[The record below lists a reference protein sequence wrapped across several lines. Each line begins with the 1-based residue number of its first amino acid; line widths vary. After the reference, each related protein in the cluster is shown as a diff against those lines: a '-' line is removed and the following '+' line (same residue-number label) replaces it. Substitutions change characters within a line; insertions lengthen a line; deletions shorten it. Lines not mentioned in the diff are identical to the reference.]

1 MRSVLAP
8 KHAVSRECRHSIPSE
23 AGDGLNLWAPAADP
37 PKQEPSEEAI
47 MAQWHDEMVDRPEA
61 DSATY
66 AAGWTI
72 SGLTLIGVIVAV
84 WVLGI

>member
-1 MRSVLAP
+1 MRAALVTQGCSF
-8 KHAVSRECRHSIPSE
+8 RHSRPSE
-23 AGDGLNLWAPAADP
+23 ADDDLNLWAPAADQ
-37 PKQEPSEEAI
+37 PKQEPSEEAM
-47 MAQWHDEMVDRPEA
+47 MAQWHDEMVDRPET

-72 SGLTLIGVIVAV
+72 SGLTVIGVIVAV

>member
-1 MRSVLAP
+1 MRGCVFENR
-8 KHAVSRECRHSIPSE
+8 HAIPGQPE
-23 AGDGLNLWAPAADP
+23 DGRDLNLWAPATDP
-37 PKQEPSEEAI
+37 PTQEPSKEAV
-47 MAQWHDEMVDRPEA
+47 MAQWHDEMVDRPQA

>member
-1 MRSVLAP
+1 M
-8 KHAVSRECRHSIPSE
+8 
-23 AGDGLNLWAPAADP
+23 
-37 PKQEPSEEAI
+37 

-72 SGLTLIGVIVAV
+72 SGLTVIGVIVAV